1 MFSSY
6 LLKGAE
12 TMKKLSLTLIICSNF
27 LFADYL
33 LVPQNACVKDYYFQ
47 GGYLYYQYSHYS
59 VWQQTSDKS
68 LGDKFING
76 YEYNA
81 TTNECTPEASNNTLG
96 LSNEDFNY
104 LNAVVGLMIF
114 GLVII
119 GLFL

>member
-12 TMKKLSLTLIICSNF
+12 TMKKLSLTLLLCSNF

-47 GGYLYYQYSHYS
+47 SGYLYYQYSHYS

-76 YEYNA
+76 YEYNV
-81 TTNECTPEASNNTLG
+81 TSNECIPQSSNNTLG
-96 LSNEDFNY
+96 LSNQDFNY
-104 LNAVVGLMIF
+104 LNAFL
-114 GLVII
+114 GLVILGLVVI